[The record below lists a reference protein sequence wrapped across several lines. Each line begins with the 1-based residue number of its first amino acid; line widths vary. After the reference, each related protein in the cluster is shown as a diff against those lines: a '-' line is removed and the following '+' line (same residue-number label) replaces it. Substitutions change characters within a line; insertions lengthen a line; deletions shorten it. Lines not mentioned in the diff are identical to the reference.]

1 MKSTEIIQLQNYLRR
16 TFNNLGIRV
25 KEPAKETAPVEVMMG
40 DEFIGTL
47 HRDDDEGE
55 VCYHFQMTIL
65 DIDLEGS

>member
-25 KEPAKETAPVEVMMG
+25 KEPARPAAPVEVMMG
-40 DEFIGTL
+40 DEFIGVL

-65 DIDLEGS
+65 DIDLETG